1 MIFHFA
7 KLGRTELSQNRPSG
21 IICSNFYK
29 SPRPCRG
36 SICYAPGRGKILLEI
51 FALALFLL
59 PTLLHVKIKRAPAH
73 SNNNQNLTAMTHI
86 MNFATSTTSRSN
98 RMKEYQVEVIDFD
111 GDSHTVYVEARNEE
125 EASDMA
131 AEMVGNADY
140 TMVYEVA

>member
-1 MIFHFA
+1 MSRPLSA
-7 KLGRTELSQNRPSG
+7 DGSALLCLSRT
-21 IICSNFYK
+21 
-29 SPRPCRG
+29 
-36 SICYAPGRGKILLEI
+36 
-51 FALALFLL
+51 LFIGG
-59 PTLLHVKIKRAPAH
+59 VKIKRAPAH

-125 EASDMA
+125 EASDKA

-140 TMVYEVA
+140 TMVYEVV

>member
-1 MIFHFA
+1 
-7 KLGRTELSQNRPSG
+7 
-21 IICSNFYK
+21 
-29 SPRPCRG
+29 
-36 SICYAPGRGKILLEI
+36 
-51 FALALFLL
+51 
-59 PTLLHVKIKRAPAH
+59 
-73 SNNNQNLTAMTHI
+73 MTHI

-140 TMVYEVA
+140 TMVYEVV

>member
-1 MIFHFA
+1 M
-7 KLGRTELSQNRPSG
+7 LR
-21 IICSNFYK
+21 
-29 SPRPCRG
+29 
-36 SICYAPGRGKILLEI
+36 PGRGKILLEI
-51 FALALFLL
+51 FALTLYIL

-140 TMVYEVA
+140 TMVYEIA

>member
-1 MIFHFA
+1 
-7 KLGRTELSQNRPSG
+7 LNRPLLA
-21 IICSNFYK
+21 IIC
-29 SPRPCRG
+29 
-36 SICYAPGRGKILLEI
+36 ALLR
-51 FALALFLL
+51 LTH
-59 PTLLHVKIKRAPAH
+59 TLTIGGVKIKRAPAH

-86 MNFATSTTSRSN
+86 MNFATSTTFRSN

-125 EASDMA
+125 EASDKA